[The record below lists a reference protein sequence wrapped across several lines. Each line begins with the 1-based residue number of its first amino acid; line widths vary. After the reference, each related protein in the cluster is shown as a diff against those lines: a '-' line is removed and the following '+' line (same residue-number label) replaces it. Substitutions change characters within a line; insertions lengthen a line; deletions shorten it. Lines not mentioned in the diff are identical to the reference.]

1 MLGAFGET
9 DFAQGGF
16 WLALAEITGLNLLL
30 SGDNAVVIAMASRL
44 LPPAQRRLT
53 ILLGSLAATLLRIL
67 FCAII
72 TILLEV
78 PYLRMLGGLGL
89 VWIGIQ
95 LLLPASGPG
104 DTKAK
109 PDIWGAVMT
118 IAVADTVMS
127 LDNAVAI
134 GAVAK
139 GNVTLIVLGLAIS
152 VPMIVAGSQVIL
164 GALLR
169 FPGLVYAGA
178 GLLGWIA
185 GEMIGSDAALTRWTG
200 LTATTLEDALRTPL
214 TVLVIATGIALKR
227 RARRREALQ

>member
-1 MLGAFGET
+1 MLGAIAET
-9 DFAQGGF
+9 DFAQGAF
-16 WLALAEITGLNLLL
+16 WLALAEIAGLNLLL

-53 ILLGSLAATLLRIL
+53 VLLGSLAATLLRIL
-67 FCAII
+67 FCAIV
-72 TILLEV
+72 TILLDV
-78 PYLRMLGGLGL
+78 PYLRLLGGIGL

-95 LLLPASGPG
+95 LLLPAAGPG
-104 DTKAK
+104 DTTAK
-109 PDIWGAVMT
+109 PDIWGAVTT

-139 GNVTLIVLGLAIS
+139 GNVALIVIGLAIS

-164 GALLR
+164 RALLR

-185 GEMIGSDAALTRWTG
+185 GEMIGSDAALASWTG
-200 LTATTLEDALRTPL
+200 LAPTTLEDMLRTPL
-214 TVLVIATGIALKR
+214 AALVIAAGIALKR
-227 RARRREALQ
+227 RAQRRVPPQ